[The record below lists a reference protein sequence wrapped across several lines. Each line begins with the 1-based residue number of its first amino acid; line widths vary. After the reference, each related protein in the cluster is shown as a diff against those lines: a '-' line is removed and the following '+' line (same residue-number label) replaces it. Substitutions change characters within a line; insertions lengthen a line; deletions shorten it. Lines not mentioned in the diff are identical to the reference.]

1 MQGEVGEVLAG
12 DEVEQKSDRK
22 AWDTVQKPEKSQV
35 RQ

>member
-22 AWDTVQKPEKSQV
+22 AWDTVQTT
-35 RQ
+35 